1 VESLL
6 VLELS
11 CWAIGDNQ
19 PDFNGGSVDFG
30 DQPVEMGVVQRQSE
44 VVGFGQIRSE

>member
-6 VLELS
+6 VIELS
-11 CWAIGDNQ
+11 CWTIGDNQ
-19 PDFNGGSVDFG
+19 PDFNGGSADFR
-30 DQPVEMGVVQRQSE
+30 DQPVEMDVVQRQSE